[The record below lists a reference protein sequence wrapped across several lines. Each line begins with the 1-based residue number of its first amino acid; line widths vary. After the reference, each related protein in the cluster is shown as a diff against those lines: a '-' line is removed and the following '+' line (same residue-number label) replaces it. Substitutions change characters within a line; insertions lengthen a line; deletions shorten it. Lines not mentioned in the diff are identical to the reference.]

1 MITRSW
7 IRRLFDRKPRTV
19 RKAPARRRPA
29 VEALEDRTL
38 LSPVVA
44 TTTSQLIG
52 DIVAAN
58 NGTGPTTI
66 QLQAADATNGF
77 DFTAA
82 YNSTQSALPQITAS
96 ITIEGTSGFTN
107 IIQRSTATG
116 TPAFRLFD
124 VASGGSLN
132 MQNLTLEGGL
142 AQGTGTAADGGA
154 VYSSGT
160 LTLSGVTVQSNRA
173 MGSAGANATQL
184 GASGGTGAS
193 AYGGGVYVNG
203 GAVTLTHDTF
213 SGNTALGGGGGNGA
227 AGVAGVAGVNFGIG
241 GTGGG
246 GGGGGVGS
254 GGALYAAAGIVT
266 LS

>member
-66 QLQAADATNGF
+66 QLQAADSTNGF

-82 YNSTQSALPQITAS
+82 YPSTNDALPQITAA
-96 ITIEGTSGFTN
+96 ITITGTSGFDN
-107 IIQRSTATG
+107 SIQRSTAWG
-116 TPAFRLFD
+116 TPAFRLFE
-124 VASGGSLN
+124 VTVGGSLTL
-132 MQNLTLEGGL
+132 QNLTLTGGL
-142 AQGTGTAADGGA
+142 AQGTGTAAEGGA
-154 VYSSGT
+154 IYSSGT

-173 MGSAGANATQL
+173 VGSAGANGTPLAPDGQ
-184 GASGGTGAS
+184 TGAS

-203 GAVTLTHDTF
+203 GAV
-213 SGNTALGGGGGNGA
+213 S
-227 AGVAGVAGVNFGIG
+227 
-241 GTGGG
+241 
-246 GGGGGVGS
+246 
-254 GGALYAAAGIVT
+254 
-266 LS
+266 